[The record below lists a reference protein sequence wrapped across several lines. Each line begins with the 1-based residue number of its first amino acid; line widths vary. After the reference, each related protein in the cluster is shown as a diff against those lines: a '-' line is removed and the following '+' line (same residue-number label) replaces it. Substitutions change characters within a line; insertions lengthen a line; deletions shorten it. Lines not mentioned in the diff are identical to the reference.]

1 MLLDEGESK
10 RVGRRWKE
18 VSVTRENDEK
28 AMSTYCLRGEKI
40 QLILSP
46 IPPVRKSLRLS
57 MLSR

>member
-10 RVGRRWKE
+10 RSRSKVEGGECDKRERRKGD
-18 VSVTRENDEK
+18 VHVFSARRKN
-28 AMSTYCLRGEKI
+28 STK
-40 QLILSP
+40 LSP